1 MRVARISCKVEGK
14 QLTGEVSRDDEVL
27 KVLEINGLDAALTC
41 ICIQVDT
48 SNMIVLYCNR
58 NRVTSMERSICTLL
72 VSTDFAL
79 VLLGFL
85 FVFTGD
91 IANLAF
97 LASLD
102 ACFTI
107 AESST

>member
-1 MRVARISCKVEGK
+1 LVVGK
-14 QLTGEVSRDDEVL
+14 QLTGEVRGIEEVL
-27 KVLEINGLDAALTC
+27 LVLELDVALAC

-48 SNMIVLYCNR
+48 SNMIALHFNR
-58 NRVTSMERSICTLL
+58 SRATSMERSICTLP
-72 VSTDFAL
+72 VSSDFAL

-85 FVFTGD
+85 FFFTGD
-91 IANLAF
+91 IANLVF

-102 ACFTI
+102 TCFMI